1 MEQGTGR
8 GDTGPPTRCRRVRRD
23 AGVRRTSTAPSLDG
37 VDLVQQPRPRRR
49 RGADRDGGCPRGTGR
64 SGPCFVLRRACPN
77 AASVCRSFSRSET
90 STLICP
96 SWVGRDGRVGSPPRT
111 TTLRRTTKR
120 TLRMRCAPVGCSR
133 TSTPNPSPNHNP
145 NRAGDERHLSL
156 LGFRTMEA
164 KKKWTTSYR
173 TRPRRIS
180 KARCRSDKAGRA
192 CLPATAALW
201 LRVHATGAVH
211 THTHAHTRTH
221 TSLPFASCRRCDRAR
236 VLSGEPNLHSVSRQR
251 PCHAGDVE
259 VVAIAWG

>member
-1 MEQGTGR
+1 MIPGH
-8 GDTGPPTRCRRVRRD
+8 PPLLHRRVRRD
-23 AGVRRTSTAPSLDG
+23 AGVRRSSTAPSLDG

-64 SGPCFVLRRACPN
+64 SGPCFVLRRARPN

-133 TSTPNPSPNHNP
+133 TSTPNPSPNHDP

-156 LGFRTMEA
+156 LEFRTMEA

-192 CLPATAALW
+192 CLPATCGIVAPRPRHRRRAHT
-201 LRVHATGAVH
+201 RTH
-211 THTHAHTRTH
+211 THTHAHKPAVCILQAMRPSQSTE
-221 TSLPFASCRRCDRAR
+221 RRAESPQR
-236 VLSGEPNLHSVSRQR
+236 SRQR

>member
-1 MEQGTGR
+1 MLVSAAPRLLPRSTESIWFSSPALDEDAALTEMEAALEAQVAAAHVSF
-8 GDTGPPTRCRRVRRD
+8 C
-23 AGVRRTSTAPSLDG
+23 A
-37 VDLVQQPRPRRR
+37 
-49 RGADRDGGCPRGTGR
+49 
-64 SGPCFVLRRACPN
+64 VLALI

-133 TSTPNPSPNHNP
+133 TSTPNPSPNHDP

-156 LGFRTMEA
+156 LEFRTMEA

-211 THTHAHTRTH
+211 TRTHTHTHAHKPAVCILQAMRPSQSTE
-221 TSLPFASCRRCDRAR
+221 RRAESPQR
-236 VLSGEPNLHSVSRQR
+236 SRQR

>member
-8 GDTGPPTRCRRVRRD
+8 GDTGPPGAFTVAFD
-23 AGVRRTSTAPSLDG
+23 AMLVSAAPRLLPRSTESIWFSSPALDEDAALTEMEAALEAQ
-37 VDLVQQPRPRRR
+37 VAAAHVSFC
-49 RGADRDGGCPRGTGR
+49 A
-64 SGPCFVLRRACPN
+64 VLALI

-156 LGFRTMEA
+156 LEFRTMEA

-236 VLSGEPNLHSVSRQR
+236 VLSGEPSLHSVLDSGRAMLATWR
-251 PCHAGDVE
+251 SWP
-259 VVAIAWG
+259 

>member
-1 MEQGTGR
+1 M
-8 GDTGPPTRCRRVRRD
+8 
-23 AGVRRTSTAPSLDG
+23 
-37 VDLVQQPRPRRR
+37 
-49 RGADRDGGCPRGTGR
+49 
-64 SGPCFVLRRACPN
+64 
-77 AASVCRSFSRSET
+77 CRSFSRSET

-133 TSTPNPSPNHNP
+133 TSTPNPSPNHDP

-156 LGFRTMEA
+156 LEFRTMEA

-236 VLSGEPNLHSVSRQR
+236 VLSGEPNLHSVLDSGRAMLATWR
-251 PCHAGDVE
+251 SWP
-259 VVAIAWG
+259 